1 MFIGTWWSARRNS
14 VISHCENG
22 EIYGRQET
30 SLVRS
35 GVTTLASWCWRK
47 LPCTLWE
54 KPLKRLS
61 SLTWWYLRLCVA
73 ATDPFLTGGFV
84 QLFIQF
90 IWILHTLQPRL
101 LSIFVSVLFPHSF
114 RTINASTLQRFN
126 ASLRQSDVPYGVLLS
141 GGLDSSLVAS
151 IMSRNSQRRQHT
163 GPAAWPQLHSFSIGL
178 KGSRGTQGPPRTPG
192 GAGHG
197 REKP

>member
-1 MFIGTWWSARRNS
+1 MFIGKWWSARRNS

-22 EIYGRQET
+22 EFYGRQET

-73 ATDPFLTGGFV
+73 ANDPFLTGGFV

-114 RTINASTLQRFN
+114 RTINASTLRSASRMCPMGCCWVVVWTRPWSPQSCRATVRGGNTRGPQRGRSYTLL
-126 ASLRQSDVPYGVLLS
+126 ASGWR
-141 GGLDSSLVAS
+141 
-151 IMSRNSQRRQHT
+151 
-163 GPAAWPQLHSFSIGL
+163 AAGEPKEPQ
-178 KGSRGTQGPPRTPG
+178 GTQG

>member
-1 MFIGTWWSARRNS
+1 MFIGKWWSARRNS

-22 EIYGRQET
+22 EFYGRQET

-47 LPCTLWE
+47 LPCTLW
-54 KPLKRLS
+54 KKLLKRLS

-73 ATDPFLTGGFV
+73 ANDPFLTGGFV

-114 RTINASTLQRFN
+114 RTINASTLQRFAPPVGCALWGVAEWWFGLVLGRLN
-126 ASLRQSDVPYGVLLS
+126 HVAQQSEEATHGARS
-141 GGLDSSLVAS
+141 VA
-151 IMSRNSQRRQHT
+151 
-163 GPAAWPQLHSFSIGL
+163 AATLF
-178 KGSRGTQGPPRTPG
+178 
-192 GAGHG
+192 
-197 REKP
+197 